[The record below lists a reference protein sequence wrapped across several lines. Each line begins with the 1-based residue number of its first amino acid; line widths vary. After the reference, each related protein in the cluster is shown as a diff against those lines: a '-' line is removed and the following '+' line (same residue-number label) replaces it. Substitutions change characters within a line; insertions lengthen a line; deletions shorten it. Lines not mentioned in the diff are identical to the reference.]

1 MDIGF
6 DSTSYV
12 MGLEDGRK
20 AVVIESDSYSFTDP
34 ESDGNIIIA
43 EV

>member
-6 DSTSYV
+6 DMTSYILGV
-12 MGLEDGRK
+12 KDGAK
-20 AVVIESDSYSFTDP
+20 NVVIESDSYSFTDP
-34 ESDGNIIIA
+34 DSDGNIIIA